1 MVFRIASS
9 ACRLLLGNRRRAAV
23 VVAAW
28 VAIIGVLAVMAPTV
42 GDVTDNDHMNDP
54 PATSA
59 SMHAA
64 RLAAERFPVK
74 DAVPAI
80 VVVRSDQPAVTRAAA
95 QSVAGRIAA
104 LASDMPQIGAAITA
118 DRPGG
123 THLSSRDGLTEMI
136 VVPIEGS
143 PSSADFRAAVH
154 DLQSLAVGDG
164 VEVAVTGPAG
174 IASDAVEVFGNSNR
188 VLLLGTLLLVVL
200 LVFAIYRSPA
210 MVLVALLSVGVAMRL
225 TETAGA
231 LMADAGWFDI
241 SSQTASIMTV
251 LLFGVGTDYVL
262 IINARYRESLADTS
276 DLPVA
281 MMRAMRG
288 VAASIAS
295 SASTVVLAMMA
306 LLAASTPALVG
317 FGPYLAI
324 AVASM
329 ALVAFTFT
337 PALLLLFGRGAFWPR
352 RVEAV
357 AADRQGRVWGRV
369 ANLVLAAP
377 RRVLAG
383 CLLMLSVMALGLI
396 GFGQTFDLVSGFR
409 VDTDSA
415 AGQQMITES
424 FGPGAGA
431 PATVYVVADDA
442 PTARQWQM
450 VAGDLADTPGVA
462 AIGPQ
467 PDISPDGTAAAFDV
481 TFADNPYGPA
491 ALDRIAPLT
500 AAAGAAARAAGI
512 TPVDV
517 TVGGETARAADIRAA
532 LDRDMILVAI
542 LITAIV
548 AAVLAVLLR
557 SLLAPLYLIASLALS
572 VAATLGVTTFITV
585 TVLGDE
591 GIGNR
596 VAAYV
601 FIFLMVLGVDYTIF
615 IMSRYRQELARHAPD
630 QALRVALVRTGGVVS
645 SAGVILAGTFAVLM
659 TQPIRELFQFGLA
672 MAIGILLDTFIVR
685 PMLIPA
691 VIRLLGDHAL
701 WPTRARP
708 VCREAA
714 SAADVSGA

>member
-1 MVFRIASS
+1 M
-9 ACRLLLGNRRRAAV
+9 
-23 VVAAW
+23 VVAGW
-28 VAIIGVLAVMAPTV
+28 VAIIGALALIAPTV
-42 GDVTDNDHMNDP
+42 GEVTHNDHVNDP
-54 PATSA
+54 PASSA
-59 SMHAA
+59 SMRAA
-64 RLAAERFPVK
+64 RLAAERFPTK

-80 VVVRSDQPAVTRAAA
+80 VVVRSGRPAATRAAVR
-95 QSVAGRIAA
+95 SLTGRIAT
-104 LASDMPQIGAAITA
+104 LAADVPQIRTVVTA
-118 DRPGG
+118 ERPGG
-123 THLSSRDGLTEMI
+123 GHLRSEDGLTEMI
-136 VVPIEGS
+136 VVPIVGS
-143 PSSADFRAAVH
+143 PSGTDFRAAVH
-154 DLQSLAVGDG
+154 DLQSMAVDDG
-164 VEVAVTGPAG
+164 VEMAVTGPAG

-188 VLLLGTLLLVVL
+188 VLLIGTLLLVVL

-210 MVLVALLSVGVAMRL
+210 MVFVALLSVGVAMRL

-231 LMADAGWFDI
+231 LMADAGWFSI

-262 IINARYRESLADTS
+262 IINARYRETLADTS

-281 MMRAMRG
+281 MIRAMRG

-337 PALLLLFGRGAFWPR
+337 PALLLLVGRGAFWPH

-369 ANLVLAAP
+369 ADLVSAAP

-383 CLLMLSVMALGLI
+383 CLAVLSVMTLGLI

-415 AGQQMITES
+415 AGQRMIAEG

-431 PATVYVVADDA
+431 PATVYVVAGDA
-442 PTARQWQM
+442 PTARQWRM
-450 VAGDLADTPGVA
+450 VGGDLADTPGVA
-462 AIGPQ
+462 AVAPKPGL
-467 PDISPDGTAAAFDV
+467 SSGGTAAAFDV
-481 TFADNPYGPA
+481 TFADNPYGGA
-491 ALDRIAPLT
+491 ALDRVAPLT
-500 AAAGAAARAAGI
+500 SAAEAAARAAGI
-512 TPVDV
+512 TPADV
-517 TVGGETARAADIRAA
+517 TVGGETARAADTRAA
-532 LDRDMILVAI
+532 LDRDMIVIAL

-557 SLLAPLYLIASLALS
+557 SLLAPIYLIASLLLS
-572 VAATLGVTTFITV
+572 FAATLGVTTFTTI
-585 TVLGDE
+585 TVLGDD

-601 FIFLMVLGVDYTIF
+601 FVFLMVLGVDYTIF

-630 QALRVALVRTGGVVS
+630 AALRVALVRTGGVVS
-645 SAGVILAGTFAVLM
+645 SAGIILAGTFAVLM

-691 VIRLLGDHAL
+691 VVHLFGDRAL
-701 WPTRARP
+701 WPTRANAARGDL
-708 VCREAA
+708 EAP
-714 SAADVSGA
+714 ADVSGGSADAIGQRATTSTPGSA